1 MSRFVKFLGWMV
13 AAFAALFALAAVA
26 FFLFFDANDFRE
38 EIGAAV
44 QKATGRE
51 LVIEGD
57 VALKVFPW
65 LAVDVGSSE
74 LGNAKGFGETPF
86 ARFEHAQLSVQLLP
100 LLFRQE
106 IVVGTIKIDGLV
118 LNLEEDRRGVTNWDD
133 LLAVDSAAKKEQATA
148 SGDAAVDVA
157 SVEFADGTINYY
169 DAVSNSRYALNN
181 ADLRIGP
188 VTGTRENLLVDGLS
202 LKGRL
207 EGVGEMPTEFKVST
221 DSIGIQ
227 TAEQVVTL
235 APLEMTALGMDM
247 SIEPQPFSYAD
258 SVQPTAALKIDAF
271 SPRSLMTV
279 FGTEPPE
286 TADPVALSRVIIEA
300 TAALKSKTI
309 ELTDVLLKL
318 DDTTFRGT
326 LTVPRSSA
334 GTYQFNFDADRIDL
348 TRYMEPA
355 ADAGAGA
362 SGESVPTEI
371 PADLIRPLNA
381 RGNLRVTTAT
391 LGNMEFENV
400 VLGLNASN
408 GRLRLNPVKAG
419 LLGGSYNGDV
429 RIDAAGKVPVL
440 SVDEKIEGVDLA
452 ALAQAMFA
460 QDNITGEITGSFTL
474 TGRGQDMD
482 AVQRSL
488 AGNMAFELSE
498 GSYEGTDI
506 WFELRRARALLKRET
521 PPKPVLP
528 ARTRFSSVTA
538 TGVVKNGVMQN
549 DDLFAEL
556 PFMQLKGSGSV
567 DLAAATVNY
576 GLTARVLER
585 PESMSGMTEAELND
599 FTEAVIP
606 LKITGPLTSPSVK
619 PDVERLLRKRVE
631 EELKGKLLDRLRKR
645 DTKETPVE
653 DTPTDAAPTDAAPTD
668 AVPAEEVPADEAPKS
683 VEDQAKDELKKKLKG
698 LFD

>member
-1 MSRFVKFLGWMV
+1 MSSIAKFLGWLV
-13 AAFAALFALAAVA
+13 AAFVALFAIAAVA

-57 VALKVFPW
+57 VALKLFPW
-65 LAVDVGSSE
+65 LAVDVGSSK
-74 LGNAKGFGETPF
+74 LGNAKGFGDTPF
-86 ARFEHAQLSVQLLP
+86 ARFERAQLSVRLLP

-106 IVVGTIKIDGLV
+106 IAVGAIKIEGLV

-133 LLAVDSAAKKEQATA
+133 LVDGESAATKDQGTA
-148 SGDAAVDVA
+148 SADAAVDVA
-157 SVEFADGTINYY
+157 SVELTDATFNYY
-169 DAVSNSRYALNN
+169 DAAADSRYALTDAN
-181 ADLRIGP
+181 LRIGS
-188 VTGTRENLLVDGLS
+188 VTGSRENLLVDGLS

-207 EGVGEMPTEFKVST
+207 EGVGVMPTEFKVST
-221 DSIGIQ
+221 NSIGLQ
-227 TAEQVVTL
+227 TVEQVVTM
-235 APLEMTALGMDM
+235 AKLELTALGMDM
-247 SIEPQPFSYAD
+247 TIEPQPFSYAD
-258 SVQPTAALKIDAF
+258 SVLPTAVLKIDAF

-286 TADPVALSRVIIEA
+286 TADPVALSRLIIDA
-300 TAALKSKTI
+300 KAALKSKTI
-309 ELTDVLLKL
+309 ELTDVTLKL

-326 LTVPRSSA
+326 LSVPRSST

-355 ADAGAGA
+355 TDAGSGAG
-362 SGESVPTEI
+362 GESVPTEI
-371 PADLIRPLNA
+371 PVDLIRPLNA
-381 RGNLRVTTAT
+381 RGNLRVTKAT
-391 LGNMEFENV
+391 LGTMEFENV
-400 VLGLNASN
+400 VLGLNAAN
-408 GRLRLNPVKAG
+408 GRLRLNPITSG
-419 LLGGSYNGDV
+419 LLGGTYSGDV
-429 RIDAAGKVPVL
+429 RIDASGKTPVL
-440 SVDEKIEGVDLA
+440 SVDEKIDGVNLA

-460 QDNITGEITGSFTL
+460 QDNITGAITGSFTL

-488 AGNMAFELSE
+488 AGNMAFELSD

-521 PPKPVLP
+521 PPQAVLP
-528 ARTRFSSVTA
+528 ARTKFSSVTA
-538 TGVVKNGVMQN
+538 TGVVKDGVMQN
-549 DDLFAEL
+549 NDLFAEL

-576 GLTARVLER
+576 GLTARVLKK
-585 PESMSGMTEAELND
+585 PESMTGVTEAELND

-619 PDVERLLRKRVE
+619 PDVEGLVRQRVE
-631 EELKGKLLDRLRKR
+631 ETLKGKLLDKLRKR
-645 DTKETPVE
+645 DTKEPPVE
-653 DTPTDAAPTDAAPTD
+653 DTPADAAPTEGTASEDA
-668 AVPAEEVPADEAPKS
+668 PAEEEPKS
-683 VEDQAKDELKKKLKG
+683 AEEQVKDELEKKLKG

>member
-1 MSRFVKFLGWMV
+1 MSRFAKILGWLV
-13 AAFAALFALAAVA
+13 AAFVALFAIAAVA

-65 LAVDVGSSE
+65 LAVDVGSSA
-74 LGNAKGFGETPF
+74 LGNAKGFGEVPF
-86 ARFEHAQLSVQLLP
+86 GRFERAQLSVRLLP

-106 IVVGTIKIDGLV
+106 IVVGAIKIEGLV
-118 LNLEEDRRGVTNWDD
+118 LNLEEDRRGANNWDD
-133 LLAVDSAAKKEQATA
+133 LVDGESAAKKDQATA
-148 SGDAAVDVA
+148 SADAAVDVA
-157 SVEFADGTINYY
+157 SMELTDATFNYY
-169 DAVSNSRYALNN
+169 DAASDSRYALNDAN
-181 ADLRIGP
+181 LRIGP
-188 VTGTRENLLVDGLS
+188 VTGSRENLLVDGLS
-202 LKGRL
+202 LKARL
-207 EGVGEMPTEFKVST
+207 EGVGVMPTEFKMST
-221 DSIGIQ
+221 DSIGLQ
-227 TAEQVVTL
+227 TVEQVVTL
-235 APLEMTALGMDM
+235 AKLELTALGMDM

-258 SVQPTAALKIDAF
+258 SVQPTATLKIDAF

-286 TADPVALSRVIIEA
+286 TADPVALSRVIIDA
-300 TAALKSKTI
+300 KAALKSKTI
-309 ELTDVLLKL
+309 ELTDVTLKL

-326 LTVPRSSA
+326 LSVPRSST
-334 GTYQFNFDADRIDL
+334 GTYQFNFDADVIDL

-355 ADAGAGA
+355 ADAGNGA
-362 SGESVPTEI
+362 SSESVPTEI
-371 PADLIRPLNA
+371 PVDLIRPLNA
-381 RGNLRVTTAT
+381 RGNLRVTRAT

-400 VLGLNASN
+400 VLGLNAAN
-408 GRLRLNPVKAG
+408 GRLRLNPIKSG
-419 LLGGSYNGDV
+419 LLGGTYNGDV
-429 RIDAAGKVPVL
+429 RIDASGKTPVL

-460 QDNITGEITGSFTL
+460 QDNITGAITGNFTL

-488 AGNMAFELSE
+488 AGNMAFELSD

-521 PPKPVLP
+521 PPQPVLP

-576 GLTARVLER
+576 GLNARVLKR
-585 PESMSGMTEAELND
+585 PESMTGMTEAELND

-619 PDVERLLRKRVE
+619 PDVEGLVRKRVE

-645 DTKETPVE
+645 DTKEAQVE
-653 DTPTDAAPTDAAPTD
+653 DTPTDAAPTEDTPA
-668 AVPAEEVPADEAPKS
+668 AEEPAAEEPMSA
-683 VEDQAKDELKKKLKG
+683 EDQAKEELKKKLKG

>member
-1 MSRFVKFLGWMV
+1 MSRFAKFLGWLV
-13 AAFAALFALAAVA
+13 AAFVALFAIAAVA

-44 QKATGRE
+44 EKATGRE

-57 VALKVFPW
+57 VALKLFPW

-74 LGNAKGFGETPF
+74 LGNAKGFGDTPF
-86 ARFEHAQLSVQLLP
+86 ARFERAQLSVRLLP
-100 LLFRQE
+100 LLLRQQ
-106 IVVGTIKIDGLV
+106 IVVGSIKVDGLV
-118 LNLEEDRRGVTNWDD
+118 LNLEEDRRGATNWDD
-133 LLAVDSAAKKEQATA
+133 LLTVETTAPQEQATA
-148 SGDAAVDVA
+148 SADAAVDVA
-157 SVEFADGTINYY
+157 STEFANGTINYY
-169 DAVSNSRYALNN
+169 DAASNSRYALNDAN
-181 ADLRIGP
+181 LSIGP

-202 LKGRL
+202 LRGRL
-207 EGVGEMPTEFKVST
+207 EGVGEMPTDFKVSM
-221 DSIGIQ
+221 DSIGLQ
-227 TAEQVVTL
+227 TVEQIITL

-247 SIEPQPFSYAD
+247 TIEPEPFSYEG
-258 SVQPTAALKIDAF
+258 SVLPTAALKIDAF

-279 FGTEPPE
+279 FGTEPPQ
-286 TADPVALSRVIIEA
+286 TADPVALSRLIIEA
-300 TAALKSKTI
+300 TAALKQKTI
-309 ELTDVLLKL
+309 ELTDVTLKL

-326 LTVPRSSA
+326 LSVPRSST
-334 GTYQFNFDADRIDL
+334 GTYRFNFDADAIDL

-355 ADAGAGA
+355 TDAGSGAG
-362 SGESVPTEI
+362 GESVPTEI

-381 RGNLRVTTAT
+381 SGNLRVTKAT
-391 LGNMEFENV
+391 LGDMAFENV
-400 VLGLNASN
+400 VLGLNVAN
-408 GRLRLNPVKAG
+408 GRLRLHPITSG
-419 LLGGSYNGDV
+419 LLGGTYNGDV
-429 RIDAAGKVPVL
+429 RIDASGKIPVL

-460 QDNITGEITGSFTL
+460 QDNITGAITGSFTL
-474 TGRGQDMD
+474 TGSGQDMD

-488 AGNMAFELSE
+488 AGNMAFELSD

-506 WFELRRARALLKRET
+506 WFEIRRARALLKRET
-521 PPKPVLP
+521 PPQPELP
-528 ARTRFSSVTA
+528 ARTRFSAVTA

-576 GLTARVLER
+576 GLNARVLKK
-585 PESMSGMTEAELND
+585 PESMTGVTEAELND
-599 FTEAVIP
+599 LTEAVIP

-619 PDVERLLRKRVE
+619 PDVAGLVRTRVE
-631 EELKGKLLDRLRKR
+631 EALKGKLLDKLRQR
-645 DTKETPVE
+645 DTKETPVD
-653 DTPTDAAPTDAAPTD
+653 DTPTDAASTEGTPAEDA
-668 AVPAEEVPADEAPKS
+668 PAEEEPKS

>member
-1 MSRFVKFLGWMV
+1 MSRIVKFLGWLV
-13 AAFAALFALAAVA
+13 AAFVVLFALAAVA

-38 EIGAAV
+38 EIGAAA

-57 VALKVFPW
+57 VALTVFPW
-65 LAVDVGSSE
+65 LAVDVGNSE

-86 ARFEHAQLSVQLLP
+86 ARFEHAQLSVRLLP
-100 LLFRQE
+100 LLIRQE
-106 IVVGTIKIDGLV
+106 IVVGTIKVEGLV

-133 LLAVDSAAKKEQATA
+133 LVAGESAATKEQATA
-148 SGDAAVDVA
+148 SDDAAVDVA
-157 SVEFADGTINYY
+157 SAEFVDATINYY
-169 DAVSNSRYALNN
+169 DALSDSRYALNDAN
-181 ADLRIGP
+181 LRIGP
-188 VTGTRENLLVDGLS
+188 VTGSRENLLVDGLS
-202 LKGRL
+202 LTGRL
-207 EGVGEMPTEFKVST
+207 EGVGAMPTEFKFST
-221 DSIGIQ
+221 DSIGVQ
-227 TAEQVVTL
+227 TVEQVATF

-258 SVQPTAALKIDAF
+258 SAQPTAALKIDAF

-309 ELTDVLLKL
+309 ELTDVSLKL

-326 LTVPRSSA
+326 LSVPRSST

-355 ADAGAGA
+355 ADGGDGAG
-362 SGESVPTEI
+362 SESVPTEI

-391 LGNMEFENV
+391 LGNLEFDNV
-400 VLGLNASN
+400 VLGLNAAN
-408 GRLRLNPVKAG
+408 GRLRLHPIKAG

-429 RIDAAGKVPVL
+429 RIDAAGKIPVL
-440 SVDEKIEGVDLA
+440 SVNEKIEGVDLA

-460 QDNITGEITGSFTL
+460 QDNITGEITGGFVL

-488 AGNMAFELSE
+488 NGTMAFELSD

-521 PPKPVLP
+521 PPQPVLP
-528 ARTRFSSVTA
+528 ARTPFSSVTA

-585 PESMSGMTEAELND
+585 PESMTGMTAAELDD

-619 PDVERLLRKRVE
+619 PDVERLLRQRLE
-631 EELKGKLLDRLRKR
+631 EGLKGKLLDRLRKR

-653 DTPTDAAPTDAAPTD
+653 DAPTDAAPTED
-668 AVPAEEVPADEAPKS
+668 VSTADEPADDEPKS
-683 VEDQAKDELKKKLKG
+683 AEDELKDELENKLKD